1 MKVFKNYLKE
11 SAYDQLHGTR
21 TQEELN
27 ADRHVL
33 SLMDLDEDH
42 RRKHPE
48 SHPLEYDHQTL
59 LAIRNFYLGKLHGD
73 KYPEHAAE
81 LEKNKKQVEL
91 QHVHLVGD
99 LIPSQPENI

>member
-1 MKVFKNYLKE
+1 MKVFKTYLKE
-11 SAYDQLHGTR
+11 SVYDQLHGTR

-33 SLMDLDEDH
+33 SLMDLDEDF
-42 RRKHPE
+42 RRKYPQ
-48 SHPLEYDHQTL
+48 SPPLEYDHKTL

-81 LEKNKKQVEL
+81 LRKNQDQVERT
-91 QHVHLVGD
+91 HVHLVGD

>member
-59 LAIRNFYLGKLHGD
+59 LAIRNIYLGHLHGD

>member
-59 LAIRNFYLGKLHGD
+59 LAIRNIYLGHLHGD

-81 LEKNKKQVEL
+81 LEKNKQRVE
-91 QHVHLVGD
+91 HYVHLYAD
-99 LIPSQPENI
+99 LISSQPENI

>member
-48 SHPLEYDHQTL
+48 SPPLEYDHKTL
-59 LAIRNFYLGKLHGD
+59 LAIRNVYLGHLHGD
-73 KYPEHAAE
+73 KYPKQAEE
-81 LEKNKKQVEL
+81 LEKNKKRVNNHHE
-91 QHVHLVGD
+91 HLYGF

>member
-33 SLMDLDEDH
+33 SLMDLDEDF
-42 RRKHPE
+42 RRKYPQ
-48 SHPLEYDHQTL
+48 SSPLEYDHKTL
-59 LAIRNFYLGKLHGD
+59 LAIRNVYLGHLHGD
-73 KYPEHAAE
+73 KYPKQAEE
-81 LEKNKKQVEL
+81 LEKNKQRVNKHHE
-91 QHVHLVGD
+91 HLYGF